1 MTKKE
6 LVFFKRLQNILNY
19 QDIDLLIK
27 YQDYLLK
34 FVNNKLNDNKVLEV
48 IK

>member
-34 FVNNKLNDNKVLEV
+34 FVNKKLNEVLEE